1 MKPSDIL
8 SGEHRVIEQV
18 LNCLEKIAEDCQ
30 KTGKL
35 DGRSAREAID
45 FFRQFADH
53 CHHGKEEAHF
63 FPAMEAKGFSREM
76 GPTGVM
82 LHEHDQGRSY
92 IRAMNEVV
100 ETAASGETAACAKF
114 SQNARAYLDLLREH
128 IQKEDH
134 CLFGMANQAFSDEDQ
149 QKLLDAFAHVEAE
162 EMGADTHEK
171 YLNLANEL
179 ADRWNVPRAEA
190 TIPCHH
196 ACGCGH

>member
-18 LNCLEKIAEDCQ
+18 LNCLEKIAAACRRD
-30 KTGKL
+30 GKL

-45 FFRQFADH
+45 FLRNFADK

-63 FPAMEAKGFSREM
+63 FPAMEAKGFSREF

-92 IRAMNEVV
+92 IRAMNEAVQ
-100 ETAASGETAACAKF
+100 TAACANFAK
-114 SQNARAYLDLLREH
+114 NADAYIDLLREH

-134 CLFGMANQAFSDEDQ
+134 CLYGMANQAFSDEDQ
-149 QKLLDAFAHVEAE
+149 QKLLAAFAHVETE
-162 EMGADTHEK
+162 EMGIDTHEK
-171 YLNLANEL
+171 YLTLANEL
-179 ADRWNVPRAEA
+179 ADRWNVPKAEA

-196 ACGCGH
+196 ACGCAH